1 MKGDKKKE
9 CQSFLKRTGA
19 IYWFPSLTEK
29 KYDAIRRIVA
39 VCFTFISV
47 AVCISMSLPMFMI
60 VIAAGCFGGVG
71 YIFPPVLFRVSDS
84 RDNEQMMPDIRKLF
98 EYVKIQTKAG
108 MYLTNTLAACYL
120 AISNRRLKQALL
132 EMNAQIV
139 ATNSIPG
146 AVREFG
152 EKFQNEYISQFCMIV
167 RQSGESGR
175 MSKMLEDMSRQITD
189 MEKQLLRRRQNR
201 MERKVLVITLLVFIG
216 IILIA
221 ACQMASSFFSS
232 LSGLA

>member
-1 MKGDKKKE
+1 MTNDRKKD
-9 CQSFLKRTGA
+9 CQDFLKRTGA
-19 IYWFPSLTEK
+19 IYWFPSLTERR
-29 KYDAIRRIVA
+29 YYIIRRITA
-39 VCFTFISV
+39 VCAAV
-47 AVCISMSLPMFMI
+47 ATVSVCISAAIPMAVCMI
-60 VIAAGCFGGVG
+60 LTVCSGAAGYMFLP
-71 YIFPPVLFRVSDS
+71 IVLQISDD

-120 AISNRRLKQALL
+120 SISNRRLKQALL

-139 ATNSIPG
+139 ATNSIP
-146 AVREFG
+146 AAIREFD

-175 MSKMLEDMSRQITD
+175 MSKMLDDMSRQITD

-201 MERKVLVITLLVFIG
+201 MERKVLIITLLVFIG
-216 IILIA
+216 IILVA
-221 ACQMASSFFSS
+221 ACQMASAFFASV
-232 LSGLA
+232 SGLA